1 MRGCPENE
9 KNETKTLKK
18 KEEIEGLRKK
28 IKARG
33 KLVLRESVNRI
44 WIRSLALRG
53 LTLANPKGKAL
64 CTNTWSVTELSI
76 YYYDI
81 CTLHKRSPKLNCGP
95 APFAFRATR
104 LLTPPGNTSS
114 IVELSC
120 KGISF
125 PSLR

>member
-44 WIRSLALRG
+44 
-53 LTLANPKGKAL
+53 
-64 CTNTWSVTELSI
+64 
-76 YYYDI
+76 
-81 CTLHKRSPKLNCGP
+81 
-95 APFAFRATR
+95 
-104 LLTPPGNTSS
+104 
-114 IVELSC
+114 
-120 KGISF
+120 
-125 PSLR
+125 